1 MSAVVV
7 VARLEPQEGRVEDV
21 ITLLGELVP
30 QIHAEEPGCLL
41 YAVHRPREEGGPVM
55 MVEKFASIE
64 AFELHGG
71 SETLGAYG
79 PRLAELL
86 SCPVEITV
94 LDPVAFGDRAK
105 CAISN

>member
-7 VARLEPQEGRVEDV
+7 VARLMPHEGLLEEL
-21 ITLLGELVP
+21 ITLLGDLAP

-41 YAVHRPREEGGPVM
+41 YAVHRPREDGGPVM

-64 AFELHGG
+64 AFELHGA
-71 SETLGAYG
+71 SKTLAAYQ

-86 SCPVEITV
+86 SSPVEVTV
-94 LDPVAFGDRAK
+94 LDPVAFGDPAK
-105 CAISN
+105 RAISN